1 MNMDE
6 WEHVDL
12 WHKRGPHFV
21 VEVKRR
27 RDDNDNCWCVYAYV
41 YPDHPYFAHL
51 PEVDD
56 ALLTSAAALMPLHGG
71 PTMLRR
77 YYDDHGVCV
86 SVQVGGDYH
95 HLDDDC
101 YMRADDASA
110 AAGVFLDAEKLFEWL
125 SACPLTPGDPSHD

>member
-12 WHKRGPHFV
+12 WHKRGPHFL
-21 VEVKRR
+21 VEVKHLKTR
-27 RDDNDNCWCVYAYV
+27 DNCWWVYAYI
-41 YPDHPYFAHL
+41 YHDHPCFTRVH
-51 PEVDD
+51 EV
-56 ALLTSAAALMPLHGG
+56 PLHGG
-71 PTMLRR
+71 ATMLRR

-95 HLDDDC
+95 HLGDDC

-110 AAGVFLDAEKLFEWL
+110 AAGVFLDADKLFEWL
-125 SACPLTPGDPSHD
+125 GLPHECDF

>member
-12 WHKRGPHFV
+12 WHKRGPHFL
-21 VEVKRR
+21 VEVKRLI
-27 RDDNDNCWCVYAYV
+27 DDNDNCWWVYAYI
-41 YPDHPYFAHL
+41 YHDHPYFAHL
-51 PEVDD
+51 STEVGD
-56 ALLTSAAALMPLHGG
+56 ASRTFAASMPLHGG
-71 PTMLRR
+71 PTLLCR

-86 SVQVGGDYH
+86 SVQVGGDYM

-101 YMRADDASA
+101 FLRADDASA

-125 SACPLTPGDPSHD
+125 SDCPLTTGDPSHD